1 MPRPAAPQGAD
12 SEPHWH
18 NARLDTPHPR
28 LAPLGTPS
36 PAPRRRGAGGA
47 GDGPAAAPV
56 GGHRGALA
64 AFPALAGRTGHA
76 CVTRRVKHA
85 RPLQGTAVVGKV
97 SVHHRQATVAERPV
111 SVGAQRASPVR
122 PDRRGNRAV
131 VDRPPA
137 RVSLTSPPWSPAPPP
152 PDRPEERPWTKNSRW
167 PTASGTP
174 YRRGSMSRPPLQRRP
189 VSLDH
194 QLFDAARF
202 SYYPVSV
209 VANESHSRFM
219 LGRA

>member
-1 MPRPAAPQGAD
+1 MSDPRRWITSRSRGARRASHVRAAGAD
-12 SEPHWH
+12 SEPRWH

-97 SVHHRQATVAERPV
+97 PVHDRQATVAERPA

-131 VDRPPA
+131 VDRPPPGPGIPHLASLEPGAASPGPCGREAVDKELTLAHRVRHTVPA
-137 RVSLTSPPWSPAPPP
+137 REHEPATAPATTRVA
-152 PDRPEERPWTKNSRW
+152 RPS
-167 PTASGTP
+167 A
-174 YRRGSMSRPPLQRRP
+174 
-189 VSLDH
+189 V
-194 QLFDAARF
+194 
-202 SYYPVSV
+202 
-209 VANESHSRFM
+209 
-219 LGRA
+219 